1 MNIDLHSADDIGARS
16 EQQDAS
22 GSAILNDAASGRL
35 LVLADGVG
43 GHAAGATASG
53 LTVDTVLDA
62 AASGTFDDPAQ
73 RRDALH
79 AVIKQANDG
88 VRKAIESDG
97 KLKGMA
103 STLVVAILSDD
114 GLRWASVGDS
124 HLYLLRGGQLRKL
137 NEDHSYVGL
146 LIKSG
151 KNKPDDPELDEYRN
165 LIASAI
171 SGDEVKY
178 IDVPDQPF
186 PLESG
191 DIIALATDG
200 LDTLPTNHIEAL
212 LYEKRDSSAEEIAAA
227 LLNGVRRAGKANQD
241 NTTVVVG
248 RVAGAAATSAAAE
261 APVRDD
267 PPTTRRRA
275 QPYEGPGPDAG
286 EVRQAETAAPAPA
299 TQRGPFSAIG
309 ARWPI
314 AALILLAALAGGAY
328 WVLSSY
334 IDSPGQGVFSTDSGT
349 RDGPASPAITQ
360 ATKERHDCI
369 TRLNRSRH
377 QGQRFVRLP
386 AYCAKYLQDAD
397 ERVIP
402 WSPFGHPGPGRP

>member
-1 MNIDLHSADDIGARS
+1 MEIDLHSADDIGARS

-22 GSAILNDAASGRL
+22 GSAILNDAASSRL

-43 GHAAGATASG
+43 GHAGGATASR
-53 LTVDTVLDA
+53 LTVDTVLEA
-62 AASGTFDDPAQ
+62 AASGAFDDPAQ
-73 RRDALH
+73 RCAALH
-79 AVIKQANDG
+79 TVIERANDR
-88 VRKAIESDG
+88 VRRAIESDS

-103 STLVVAILSDD
+103 STLVAAILSED

-171 SGDEVKY
+171 SGDQVKY
-178 IDVPDQPF
+178 VDVPDEAF

-191 DIIALATDG
+191 DIVTLATDG
-200 LDTLPTNHIEAL
+200 LDTLPANHIEAL
-212 LYEKRDSSAEEIAAA
+212 LYEKRDAPAEEIAAA
-227 LLNGVRRAGKANQD
+227 LLNGVRRAGKSNQD
-241 NTTVVVG
+241 NTTVVIG
-248 RVAGAAATSAAAE
+248 RLAGEAATSAAAE

-275 QPYEGPGPDAG
+275 EPYQEPPRDAG
-286 EVRQAETAAPAPA
+286 DVRQAETAAPGPA
-299 TQRGPFSAIG
+299 TQRSRFSAIG

-314 AALILLAALAGGAY
+314 AALILLVALAGGAY

-334 IDSPGQGVFSTDSGT
+334 IDRPGQGVFSTDSGT
-349 RDGPASPAITQ
+349 RDGPASPTVTK

-369 TRLNRSRH
+369 TRLNRARH

-386 AYCAKYLQDAD
+386 AYCAKYLQDAE
-397 ERVIP
+397 ERFIP